1 MDFWEGITLIN
12 KKYYKHYPSYFT
24 TVRSSAEKEA
34 ARFGK
39 MGFEVQIV
47 KKQIKGN
54 DKKVRTVY
62 SLYMREGK

>member
-24 TVRSSAEKEA
+24 TVRSAAEKEA
-34 ARFGK
+34 IKFRK
-39 MGFEVQIV
+39 MGF
-47 KKQIKGN
+47 
-54 DKKVRTVY
+54 DVY

>member
-24 TVRSSAEKEA
+24 TVRSAAEKEA

-39 MGFEVQIV
+39 MGFDVQIV
-47 KKQIKGN
+47 KKQIKG
-54 DKKVRTVY
+54 TQ
-62 SLYMREGK
+62 

>member
-24 TVRSSAEKEA
+24 TIKAAAEKEA
-34 ARFGK
+34 TKFKK
-39 MGFEVQIV
+39 MGFDVQIV
-47 KKQIKGN
+47 KKQIKA
-54 DKKVRTVY
+54 RPVY